1 MAGTTARTK
10 RPSRAPADPPRDEQ
24 SQNSDRR
31 AHQAAGLEQ
40 RERQKLGGQRRE
52 QIEAAAVVIEIHPRQ
67 RALVAQTREIEFEQ
81 EIPVFGMRIV
91 VPAQAVI
98 AKRQQRDDPHDTEH
112 HDGKPV
118 EDAGSRDFIG

>member
-1 MAGTTARTK
+1 TPLGPGEGRRLGVKERVAEKGGGGGGRAGRDGPRR
-10 RPSRAPADPPRDEQ
+10 RPADAPADPPSEEQ

-40 RERQKLGGQRRE
+40 RERQKLGGKRRE

-81 EIPVFGMRIV
+81 EIPVFGMRI
-91 VPAQAVI
+91 
-98 AKRQQRDDPHDTEH
+98 
-112 HDGKPV
+112 
-118 EDAGSRDFIG
+118 